1 MLHNYQ
7 LALEEIPPL
16 AQTLGEQFGSLP
28 QVLAVVLA
36 GSRTTTV
43 TDESSDLDF
52 YVYVKEEIPVDIRE
66 AIARQFSDRIAINNQ
81 FWEPGDEWID
91 IKTGCGIDIMYR
103 QPEWIEEELDRILVK
118 HQASVGYSTCF
129 WWNVLTSVSL
139 YDRDGWF
146 QQFQANVDRPYPEQ
160 LRQAI
165 IAKNYPILRHLI
177 FSFRHQL
184 ESAVFRRD
192 LVSIIHRTAAFLGS
206 YFDIVFAV
214 NSLPHPG
221 EKRLVERATALC
233 SKLPE
238 NLESQIHSLTNSI
251 SLPAGDRQILHCL
264 DGLVDSLDLLL
275 IEAGLIATNSV
286 ALQF

>member
-1 MLHNYQ
+1 MLHNYRIE
-7 LALEEIPPL
+7 LKEIPPL
-16 AQTLGEQFGSLP
+16 AQTIGEQFSSLP
-28 QVLAVVLA
+28 QVVAVVLA

-43 TDESSDLDF
+43 TDESSDFDF

-66 AIARQFSDRIAINNQ
+66 AIARKFSDRIAINNQ

-91 IKTGCGIDIMYR
+91 INTGCGIDIMYR
-103 QPEWIEEELDRILVK
+103 QPEWIEEELDRVLVK

-129 WWNVLTSVSL
+129 WWNILTSVSL

-146 QQFQANVDRPYPEQ
+146 EQLQANVDRPYPEQ

-184 ESAVFRRD
+184 ESAVLRRD
-192 LVSIIHRTAAFLGS
+192 SVSIIHRTAAFLGS

-214 NSLPHPG
+214 NYLPHPG

-264 DGLVDSLDLLL
+264 DGLVDSLDRLL
-275 IEAGLIATNSV
+275 IEAGLIATNSL
-286 ALQF
+286 AN

>member
-7 LALEEIPPL
+7 LAIEEIPPL

-28 QVLAVVLA
+28 QVVAVVLA
-36 GSRTTTV
+36 GSRTTLV
-43 TDESSDLDF
+43 ADESSDFDF
-52 YVYVKEEIPVDIRE
+52 YVYVEEEIPVDIRE
-66 AIARQFSDRIAINNQ
+66 AIARQFSDRIEINNQ
-81 FWEPGDEWID
+81 FWEPGDEWTD
-91 IKTGCGIDIMYR
+91 INTGCGIDIMYR
-103 QPEWIEEELDRILVK
+103 RPEWIEEELDRVLVK

-139 YDRDGWF
+139 YDKDSWF
-146 QQFQANVDRPYPEQ
+146 QQLQANAARPYPQQ

-165 IAKNYPILRHLI
+165 TAKNYPILRRNI
-177 FSFRHQL
+177 SAFRHQL
-184 ESAVFRRD
+184 ESAVFRHYS
-192 LVSIIHRTAAFLGS
+192 VSIIHRTAAFLGS

-214 NSLPHPG
+214 NSIPHPG

-238 NLESQIHSLTNSI
+238 DLESHIHSLTNSI

-264 DGLVDSLDLLL
+264 DRLVDSLAQLL
-275 IEAGLIATNSV
+275 IEAGLIATNSL
-286 ALQF
+286 AN

>member
-7 LALEEIPPL
+7 LALAEIPSL
-16 AQTLGEQFGSLP
+16 AQTIGEHFSSLP
-28 QVLAVVLA
+28 QVVAVVLA
-36 GSRTTTV
+36 GSRTTIV
-43 TDESSDLDF
+43 TDESSDFDF
-52 YVYVKEEIPVDIRE
+52 YVYVEEDIPVDIRE

-91 IKTGCGIDIMYR
+91 INTGCGIDIMYR
-103 QPEWIEEELDRILVK
+103 KPEWIEEELDRILVK
-118 HQASVGYSTCF
+118 YQASVGYSTCF

-165 IAKNYPILRHLI
+165 IAKNYPILRHQI

-184 ESAVFRRD
+184 ESAVLRRD

-214 NSLPHPG
+214 NSIPHPG

-238 NLESQIHSLTNSI
+238 DLESQIHSLTNCV

-264 DGLVDSLDLLL
+264 DGLVDSLDHLL

>member
-7 LALEEIPPL
+7 LALEEIPSL
-16 AQTLGEQFGSLP
+16 AQTIGEQFSSLP
-28 QVLAVVLA
+28 QVVAIVLA
-36 GSRTTTV
+36 GSRTTIV
-43 TDESSDLDF
+43 TDEPSDFDF
-52 YVYVKEEIPVDIRE
+52 YVYVEEEIPVDIRE
-66 AIARQFSDRIAINNQ
+66 TIARHFSDRIAINNQ

-91 IKTGCGIDIMYR
+91 INTGYGIDIMYR
-103 QPEWIEEELDRILVK
+103 QPEWIEEELDRVLVK

-146 QQFQANVDRPYPEQ
+146 QQLQANVDRPYPEQ

-165 IAKNYPILRHLI
+165 ISKNYPILRHLI

-184 ESAVFRRD
+184 ESAVLRRD
-192 LVSIIHRTAAFLGS
+192 SVSIIHRTAAFLGS
-206 YFDIVFAV
+206 YFDIVFAI

-238 NLESQIHSLTNSI
+238 DLESQIHSLTNSI
-251 SLPAGDRQILHCL
+251 SLPAGDRQILYCL
-264 DGLVDSLDLLL
+264 DGLVDSLDRLL
-275 IEAGLIATNSV
+275 IEAGLIATNS
-286 ALQF
+286 LPN